1 MLILHNNFNKEV
13 MVGHLNSTYFATEP
27 YDKETVFNAVKET
40 LELCVE
46 SNDSESCDQELLA
59 ALFDDFDVGIGS
71 IADVIVIPHYFTF
84 TVKDVIYEFP
94 IIIVEV

>member
-1 MLILHNNFNKEV
+1 MLIFHNNFNKEV

-27 YDKETVFNAVKET
+27 YNKDTVFDIVKEN

-46 SNDSESCDQELLA
+46 SNDNESCDQEIIDI
-59 ALFDDFDVGIGS
+59 LFGEFDVGIGS
-71 IADVIVIPHYFTF
+71 IADVIVIPHFITF